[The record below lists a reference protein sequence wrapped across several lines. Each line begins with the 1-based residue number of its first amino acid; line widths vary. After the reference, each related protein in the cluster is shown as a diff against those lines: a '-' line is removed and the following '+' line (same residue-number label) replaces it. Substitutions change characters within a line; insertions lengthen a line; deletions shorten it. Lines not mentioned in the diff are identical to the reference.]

1 MVQWQLVCGLAALY
15 SAGTVKALPLKDD
28 TPETPDELTTLD
40 DSFPGYG
47 SFLAIDTTPTSA
59 TLGVGGGSVGGEAD
73 YNAGRLHAPLQ
84 ERRLE
89 VTKTTDMK
97 KLETFFGL
105 ELETD
110 ITKLPTKYQHDPIP
124 WPSSYWP
131 VYADSINYRWAK
143 GKPSPAEKY
152 AEAFGYDAKELMDAI
167 SAKNGIDSQTK
178 RLACTGD
185 AECKALK
192 DGSVCAKRDGKTSGH
207 CIPTWFGICHAWA
220 PAAILEAEP
229 SCAVERNGTV
239 FEPYDIKALITLA
252 YDGSKIPTIFT
263 GSRFNGN
270 DNAPNNT
277 DQYGRFY
284 DDRRRDIS
292 PGYFHVAVTNIMG
305 RFNHS
310 FVVDITAGN
319 EVWNQPARSYEILR
333 LSWMTP
339 TAAAKKYFS
348 VDKYPFNDA
357 ATKIAKVTTRFS
369 WIVESGT
376 NGPLVSTGLVD
387 KSTTSADYEYLL
399 ETDDTYQILGGEWIS
414 GSMANHPD
422 FLWLPASKPDNST
435 ITSVGLH
442 YGEIEAL
449 LDESTSSSGDCK
461 AVSAQTSTA
470 ASAPAGSTES
480 STAGSA
486 PAAASTES
494 SAAGSAPAAEST
506 ESSASGSA
514 PAAESTE
521 SSASGSAPAAASTES
536 SESAP
541 AAEST
546 AGSAPAE
553 SAAGSAPAADS
564 TAGSAPAAS
573 GEEETEAPAA
583 SGEEETEAPAASGEE
598 ETEAP
603 AASGEEETEAP
614 AASTTSSS
622 SS

>member
-1 MVQWQLVCGLAALY
+1 MVQWRLVCGLAALY
-15 SAGTVKALPLKDD
+15 AAGTVKAMPIQDD
-28 TPETPDELTTLD
+28 PTDTPDELTTMD
-40 DSFPGYG
+40 ANFPGYG
-47 SFLAIDTTPTSA
+47 AFMEIGTSPTSA
-59 TLGVGGGSVGGEAD
+59 TLSTGGEVGKDAD
-73 YNAGRLHAPLQ
+73 KYNPGQLHAARIN
-84 ERRLE
+84 RRLE
-89 VTKTTDMK
+89 VTKSTDMQ

-124 WPSSYWP
+124 WPASYWP

-152 AEAFGYDAKELMDAI
+152 ANAFGYDAKELMDKI

-178 RLACTGD
+178 RKNCTDD
-185 AECKALK
+185 AVCKALK
-192 DGSVCAKRDGKTSGH
+192 DGSVCAKREGKTEGH

-229 SCAVERNGTV
+229 ACAVERNGTV
-239 FEPYDIKALITLA
+239 FEPYDIKGLITLA

-277 DQYGRFY
+277 DQYGRFF

-333 LSWMTP
+333 LSWTTP
-339 TAAAKKYFS
+339 TAAAKKYFDT
-348 VDKYPFNDA
+348 DKYPFNDA
-357 ATKIAKVTTRFS
+357 ATKIAVVTTRFS

-387 KSTTSADYEYLL
+387 KSTTSADYEYIL
-399 ETDDTYQILGGEWIS
+399 ETDETYQILGGEWLS
-414 GSMANHPD
+414 GSKANHPD

-435 ITSVGLH
+435 VTSVGLH
-442 YGEIEAL
+442 YAEIEAL

-461 AVSAQTSTA
+461 AVSQTSTA
-470 ASAPAGSTES
+470 APAPAS
-480 STAGSA
+480 
-486 PAAASTES
+486 STES
-494 SAAGSAPAAEST
+494 SAAGSAPAASGD
-506 ESSASGSA
+506 GSA
-514 PAAESTE
+514 PAPESGD
-521 SSASGSAPAAASTES
+521 GSAPAPES
-536 SESAP
+536 GD
-541 AAEST
+541 
-546 AGSAPAE
+546 GSAPAPE
-553 SAAGSAPAADS
+553 SGDGSAPAPESGDGSAPAPESGD
-564 TAGSAPAAS
+564 GSAPAAS
-573 GEEETEAPAA
+573 GDDEPETPASGDGSAPAPAPASGDGSAPAASGDEEPEAPAA
-583 SGEEETEAPAASGEE
+583 SGAEETQAPAASGAE
-598 ETEAP
+598 ETEPP
-603 AASGEEETEAP
+603 AAP
-614 AASTTSSS
+614 TS
-622 SS
+622 